1 MIRTFFANKNVTGA
15 VFIRNSALFTLKSL
29 QIVSNNAK
37 FQTNCILAQNDEIFK
52 KTPLILNVQ
61 NYSTKKSKGR
71 RKTVI
76 KANLG
81 KHTSGRS

>member
-1 MIRTFFANKNVTGA
+1 MIRTFFANKNVIGA

-52 KTPLILNVQ
+52 KTPYIFHL
-61 NYSTKKSKGR
+61 KSWDKMDKSRGY
-71 RKTVI
+71 
-76 KANLG
+76 
-81 KHTSGRS
+81 